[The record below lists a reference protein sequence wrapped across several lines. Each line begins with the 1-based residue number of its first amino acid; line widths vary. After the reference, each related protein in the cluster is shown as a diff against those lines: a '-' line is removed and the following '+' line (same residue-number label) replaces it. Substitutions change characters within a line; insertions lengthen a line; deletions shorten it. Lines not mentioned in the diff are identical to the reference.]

1 MISAWRKFLG
11 AEPGTNSTRDKGTP
25 AGIHSMGASLQRKF
39 AKGIQYNMKIVIRG
53 DRNTGKTALW
63 QRLQG
68 QRFSEEYL
76 PTQEIQVACI
86 QWNYKATDDIVKVE
100 VWDVVDKGRSRK
112 GGDCLKLENDPPEA
126 DPNMA
131 LDAQSIDVYK
141 DCHGVIVMFDITK
154 QWTYSYVE
162 REIPRVPW
170 HIPVCVLGNHRDMGE
185 HRVVLPDVSRAFLH
199 HLKRSPGAS
208 YITYAESSMKNGFG
222 LKFLHKFFNIPFLQ
236 LQRETLLRQLET
248 NQLDT
253 DATLEEL
260 SVHWESEEQNYELFL
275 EMLANRSRSPAPQ
288 SANPVDN
295 PVSQGA
301 QTQEVD
307 IGQCQ
312 TPPLTLQT
320 SVAPASPATC
330 TTEATIQPPEVV
342 DLQPSKQ
349 PQPPASR
356 RGFIARLFGSGSSAP
371 PPSKPTEP
379 ENSTDNIEEFT
390 PGGTLEQGF
399 LDEVDSTTQWTA
411 AVETDS
417 SDGESGGNP
426 LVTRLEEEPDTDSD
440 QYALPESTEPLV
452 TITRTT
458 SSPDSSRKQ
467 PQNQSVSS
475 HTSVPK
481 DAVLNLAQLAMS
493 DKASGDLGN
502 HAKGAQKEETLRG
515 SGEEK
520 FEHLL
525 DESDCEGPA
534 PDQLLSFILDDPDY
548 EANDSFKGLTT
559 KRPRL
564 MEELTSNLWNVH
576 KTFFHSSVVHWRCFM
591 AQEEFPTWQEP
602 SDISDVEPGSSST
615 LPGLLPSPLPPIPVD
630 PHPIPDT
637 FSLIAE
643 ERNSIDD
650 EDKVLVKEKKKK
662 KRKEKEK
669 VALEDKKGRERRS
682 KEKDG
687 LGEEGEK
694 KKKKKKRPK
703 GRDERVG
710 RDSAGEDDELG
721 PVVGVDYEEL

>member
-1 MISAWRKFLG
+1 
-11 AEPGTNSTRDKGTP
+11 
-25 AGIHSMGASLQRKF
+25 MGASLQRKF

-68 QRFSEEYL
+68 QRFAEEYL

-112 GGDCLKLENDPPEA
+112 VGDCLKLENDPPEA
-126 DPNMA
+126 EPDMA

-162 REIPRVPW
+162 REIPRIPW

-199 HLKRSPGAS
+199 HLQRSPGAS

-260 SVHWESEEQNYELFL
+260 SVHVESEEQNYELFL
-275 EMLANRSRSPAPQ
+275 EMLTNRTRSPAPHP
-288 SANPVDN
+288 ANPVDN
-295 PVSQGA
+295 PVSAGA

-307 IGQCQ
+307 NGQRQ
-312 TPPLTLQT
+312 TPPLTPQP

-330 TTEATIQPPEVV
+330 TTEAAIQPPDAG

-356 RGFIARLFGSGSSAP
+356 RGFIARLFGSGSSAL

-379 ENSTDNIEEFT
+379 MSSTDNIEEFT

-399 LDEVDSTTQWTA
+399 LDEVDSTTPQAA
-411 AVETDS
+411 AVEMDS
-417 SDGESGGNP
+417 SDGESGANP
-426 LVTRLEEEPDTDSD
+426 LVDRLEEEPDTDND
-440 QYALPESTEPLV
+440 QYALPECAEPLV
-452 TITRTT
+452 TVTRIT
-458 SSPDSSRKQ
+458 SSPDASRKQ
-467 PQNQSVSS
+467 PQNQSASS

-481 DAVLNLAQLAMS
+481 DAAIKLAQLPMS

-502 HAKGAQKEETLRG
+502 RGKGGQKEETSRG
-515 SGEEK
+515 SAEER

-525 DESDCEGPA
+525 DESDCEGAA
-534 PDQLLSFILDDPDY
+534 PDQMLSFILDDPDY
-548 EANDSFKGLTT
+548 ETNDPFKAFTT
-559 KRPRL
+559 K
-564 MEELTSNLWNVH
+564 
-576 KTFFHSSVVHWRCFM
+576 
-591 AQEEFPTWQEP
+591 EEFPTWQEP
-602 SDISDVEPGSSST
+602 SDISDNEAGSSSA
-615 LPGLLPSPLPPIPVD
+615 LPCLLASALPPIHVD
-630 PHPIPDT
+630 PHPILDP
-637 FSLIAE
+637 FSLVPD
-643 ERNSIDD
+643 ERNSSDD
-650 EDKVLVKEKKKK
+650 DDKVLVKEKKKK
-662 KRKEKEK
+662 KRREKEKEK
-669 VALEDKKGRERRS
+669 EVS
-682 KEKDG
+682 FH
-687 LGEEGEK
+687 
-694 KKKKKKRPK
+694 
-703 GRDERVG
+703 
-710 RDSAGEDDELG
+710 
-721 PVVGVDYEEL
+721 